1 MNVGVFFCVGG
12 WVVCGGGGINYHAFY
27 TVIVLKSAECWVVSQ
42 DFYTCSYC
50 FLVFSTEKYNDNA
63 FQRDSVFN
71 AFLCVVVD
79 GVVTDYIK

>member
-50 FLVFSTEKYNDNA
+50 FLVSQLKSTMTMHS
-63 FQRDSVFN
+63 SVTVCLMPFRVLLLT
-71 AFLCVVVD
+71 AS
-79 GVVTDYIK
+79 